1 MCSSEVSDIEHSIWQ
16 AYQDRGVVV
25 WGVGSEEDPE
35 VLRAYAD
42 AFGLTFPILVDSDGA
57 VSDIYRQRS
66 AFATAAYPQDWII
79 GREGDVVYANNG
91 FELDAMVSALESEL
105 RD

>member
-1 MCSSEVSDIEHSIWQ
+1 ML
-16 AYQDRGVVV
+16 V
-25 WGVGSEEDPE
+25 WGVASEEDPD
-35 VLRAYAD
+35 VLRSYAD

-57 VSDIYRQRS
+57 VSDIYSQRS

-91 FELDAMVSALESEL
+91 FELDAMVSVLEAEL
-105 RD
+105 SD